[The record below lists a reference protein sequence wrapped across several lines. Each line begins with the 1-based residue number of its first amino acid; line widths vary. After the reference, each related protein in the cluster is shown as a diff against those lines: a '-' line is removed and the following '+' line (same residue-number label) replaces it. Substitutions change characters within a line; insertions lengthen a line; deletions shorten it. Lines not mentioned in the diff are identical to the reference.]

1 MTRHAPVEIEKA
13 RLLTNAQEAALLA
26 NALSRNPGSAVVRST
41 LASLLLA
48 EDRFDEV
55 LALLAEPATPR
66 DWGSAML
73 RFQAHISRE
82 TPADDAAAADDAR
95 EAAALAGD
103 DASRAAAL
111 ADLGKALRRL
121 GRESEAEAALREA
134 LTLDPD
140 QKNAVKRLTALLFD
154 RGDDQGVLAL
164 TGGLMAAGGS
174 NSRLLAARAL
184 AEARMGDVMAARQT
198 TGLGHFHHVAMLDP
212 PEGWQDITSF
222 NAALG
227 DAMLKHPALR
237 FDRYGTASSE
247 TWRVDEP
254 ASGGCPLVAALQRQI
269 ADAVD
274 AYVAA
279 LPDVDHPWL
288 RAMPERQILHA
299 WCVITDGVGYETWH
313 VHQFGWLSG
322 VYYITVPDAVSGGD
336 DRGGCLGLGI
346 DEDIVGPDA
355 AAAYGVDLLRPAAGM
370 LTLFPSHSYHRTW
383 PHGSGE
389 RRIAFAFDIRPG

>member
-26 NALSRNPGSAVVRST
+26 NALARNPGSAMMRST

-48 EDRFDEV
+48 QDRFDEV
-55 LALLAEPATPR
+55 LVLLAEPATPS

-73 RFQAHISRE
+73 RFQAHISLE
-82 TPADDAAAADDAR
+82 TPADDGAAAEAAR
-95 EAAALAGD
+95 EAAELAGD
-103 DASRAAAL
+103 DSSRAAAL

-121 GRESEAEAALREA
+121 DKEAEAEAVLREA
-134 LTLDPD
+134 LSLDPD
-140 QKNAVKRLTALLFD
+140 QKNAVKRLTALLFA
-154 RGDDQGVLAL
+154 RGDDAGVLSL
-164 TGGLMAAGGS
+164 TDRLIAAGGG
-174 NSRLLAARAL
+174 NSRLLAAKAL
-184 AEARMGDVMAARQT
+184 AEARVGDVMAARQT
-198 TGLGHFHHVAMLDP
+198 TGLEHFHHVGRLAP
-212 PEGWQDITSF
+212 PEGWNAIAAF
-222 NAALG
+222 NAALA

-237 FDRYGTASSE
+237 FDRYGTASSQ

-274 AYVAA
+274 AYIAA
-279 LPDVDHPWL
+279 LPDIDHVWL
-288 RAMPERQILHA
+288 RAMPERRLLHS
-299 WCVITDGVGYETWH
+299 WCVITDGIGYETWH

-322 VYYITVPDAVSGGD
+322 VYYITVPDGVAKGD

-346 DEDIVGPDA
+346 DEDLVGPEA
-355 AAAYGVDLLRPAAGM
+355 AAGYGVDLLRPAAGM

-383 PHGSGE
+383 PHRSSD
-389 RRIAFAFDIRPG
+389 RRIAFAFDVRPG